1 MMIRAWHIP
10 EHELEWTAIRSSGPG
25 GQHVNK
31 VATGLH
37 LRFDIGASGLPGA
50 LKQRL
55 RALSDSRITRDGLIV
70 IKSTG
75 FRSREMNRQEAL
87 ERLDQLLQ
95 EAQRVR
101 KPRKKTRP
109 TRASV
114 RRRLDTKRRHG
125 DRKRSRKPVDF

>member
-1 MMIRAWHIP
+1 MMIRAWQIP
-10 EHELEWTAIRSSGPG
+10 EHELEWTAIRSGGPG

-37 LRFDIGASGLPGA
+37 LRFDVGASCLPDA
-50 LKQRL
+50 LKHRL
-55 RALSDSRITRDGLIV
+55 RALRDSRVTRGGLVV

-101 KPRKKTRP
+101 KPRRRTRP

-114 RRRLDTKRRHG
+114 QRRLDTKRRQG
-125 DRKRSRKPVDF
+125 DRKRLRGPVDF